1 SDFYLPIFARM
12 KDYRT
17 VLEDQAQCYYEVL
30 ADPGKEFTRKVRT
43 VVHGLEVLLRF
54 KKILNPFKFGM
65 FAMQM
70 FSHKLS
76 RWMVPI
82 YLIVIFIANL
92 LLINSGTFYLVF
104 FILQAAFY
112 MIALAGII
120 SRRIQNLPVLKVPFF
135 FVMFNYAILVAI
147 YDYLAKK
154 EYVLWEPTKR

>member
-1 SDFYLPIFARM
+1 
-12 KDYRT
+12 
-17 VLEDQAQCYYEVL
+17 
-30 ADPGKEFTRKVRT
+30 
-43 VVHGLEVLLRF
+43 
-54 KKILNPFKFGM
+54 
-65 FAMQM
+65 
-70 FSHKLS
+70 
-76 RWMVPI
+76 MVPI